1 MCSGSRRVT
10 PQSASGGFGN
20 GWKRSCSK
28 SSRRFRYRMHEPVAQ
43 MGEWLGRLLN
53 GFHQYHAVPGNCAI
67 LFRFRAP
74 LSRCWL
80 HV

>member
-1 MCSGSRRVT
+1 
-10 PQSASGGFGN
+10 
-20 GWKRSCSK
+20 
-28 SSRRFRYRMHEPVAQ
+28 MHEPVAQ